1 MHAIIMFHQFL
12 LPSGLIPAITFS
24 PSGVCTILV
33 LLKIFHLHIHWVKIK
48 FNSFHEKA
56 HMRKR
61 DLKIAQG

>member
-12 LPSGLIPAITFS
+12 LPNGLIPVITFS
-24 PSGVCTILV
+24 PSGVCAILV
-33 LLKIFHLHIHWVKIK
+33 LLKIFHLHIHGVKIK

>member
-1 MHAIIMFHQFL
+1 MHAIIMFHQLL
-12 LPSGLIPAITFS
+12 LPNGLIPVITFS

-33 LLKIFHLHIHWVKIK
+33 LLKIFHLHIHGVKIK